1 MRALSGQVL
10 ETPALEACSGW
21 PVTAAGLAGS
31 WSCHRGRGRKSGGYG
46 ANSAGWWAA
55 IAVGK

>member
-10 ETPALEACSGW
+10 KTPTLEARSGW